1 MVFDP
6 RTLTPAAVKSMMMP
20 QQQPPLAQRV
30 AQNVAQPVTSLEQ
43 LLQGQQP
50 SAPPEPQVGPTR
62 DAAANLE
69 GIVSNLTN
77 AQAKD
82 IGEEVFGPALANA
95 DPEKLITAATDNV
108 DDVDPSIRPL
118 YEANPE
124 LIKILGASTKLAA
137 EETATS
143 NLLSTIISDE
153 TTPDEARKEV
163 AKFFGTDPDK
173 DTPAWADVA
182 ISVGLSLLRGEG
194 KRAPGESDLSG
205 FLKDVGVAGERGFAV
220 AKQRRKEKSA
230 RSNMLDKLAYGVYR
244 EDKKQRTALAA
255 QLRTNL
261 SKIRQDNRAFALD
274 MGKYL
279 QKADEMDATQSKNV
293 ATAITQTL
301 NTLSEDQKAKAFPII
316 AQNADAFRGV
326 RPENIASTMF
336 GLFKTKGLDLAN
348 IADAKN
354 IVESSFVIT
363 DKTTYDQYKT
373 AFPKL
378 FPENFQ
384 EGREYKVEGFSDKS
398 KGGAESGLALTNV
411 LSVQKSIGGSDEL
424 TRLLTRIKDLDTAI
438 LNETDQNK
446 KAEFEKEK
454 VPLLGR
460 LELLTERKDPV
471 SYVLI
476 DGQMVASGEGAA
488 GAYQAAE
495 AARIGADLSRK
506 GNALASAFSLADG
519 LNRSLATTPTPA
531 AATGVLAQFGNF
543 ASGFTQQ
550 FQAIGN
556 TFGDRSSDNA
566 AAYFGGTITDAM
578 KNSKD
583 RALSTSKYGDTLGD
597 NKYTVG
603 QVFSAFEEA
612 TKANTQLRSQIMS
625 FAYALAGS
633 RETGKL
639 TDKDV
644 AAALVTFG
652 GGDIAD
658 GKWFANPD
666 VLVAGINQALTTAT
680 NDYAILYNNVH
691 GSAKNKKYLKDFEKL
706 NDDDIAKRT
715 SFDLNSFLQKNE
727 GVNEGLA
734 GRVTNNAGQIIM
746 QSLDKY
752 RGDGAGNVETGPRLS
767 SGALNY
773 IGVLND
779 AAERSKLDS
788 SDPMFISPADLDII
802 VRSIPPKILEEI
814 REYRKG
820 NQ

>member
-1 MVFDP
+1 MAMQFDP

-20 QQQPPLAQRV
+20 RQQLPLGQSV
-30 AQNVAQPVTSLEQ
+30 AQNVAQPMTLEQ
-43 LLQGQQP
+43 LFQGQQP
-50 SAPPEPQVGPTR
+50 SAPPERQVGPTR
-62 DAAANLE
+62 AAASLE

-77 AQAKD
+77 AEAKD
-82 IGEEVFGPALANA
+82 IGQEVFGPTLANA
-95 DPEKLITAATDNV
+95 DPDKLITAATDNIE
-108 DDVDPSIRPL
+108 DVDPSLRPL

-124 LIKILGASTKLAA
+124 LIKILGASTKLAK
-137 EETATS
+137 EEKATS
-143 NLLSTIISDE
+143 DLLSTIISDE

-194 KRAPGESDLSG
+194 KRTPGESDLTG

-220 AKQRRKEKSA
+220 AKERRKEKRA
-230 RSNMLDKLAYGVYR
+230 RSDMLDKLAYGVYR
-244 EDKKQRTALAA
+244 EDKKQRATLAA

-261 SKIRQDNRAFALD
+261 SKIR
-274 MGKYL
+274 
-279 QKADEMDATQSKNV
+279 ADERKFGLDVAKALQIQDKNI

-301 NTLSEDQKAKAFPII
+301 NTLTDPQKAKAYPII
-316 AQNADAFRGV
+316 AQNKNVFK
-326 RPENIASTMF
+326 NIAASDVMPTMF
-336 GLFKTKGLDLAN
+336 GLFKANGLKLDDVQ
-348 IADAKN
+348 DAKN

-363 DKTTYDQYKT
+363 DKITYDQYKT

-378 FPENFQ
+378 FPEEFQ
-384 EGREYKVEGFSDKS
+384 EGREYKVEGFSDKA
-398 KGGAESGLALTNV
+398 KGSADSGLALTNV
-411 LSVQKSIGGSDEL
+411 LSVQKSIGGADEL
-424 TRLLTRIKDLDTAI
+424 TRLQTRIKDLDKQI
-438 LNETDQNK
+438 LNETDETK
-446 KAEFEKEK
+446 IAELKALRQ
-454 VPLLGR
+454 PLLGR
-460 LELLTERKDPV
+460 QEILTKRKDPV
-471 SYVLI
+471 SYVVV
-476 DGQMVASGEGAA
+476 DGVVVAGGEGAV
-488 GAYQAAE
+488 GAYNASQAAQL
-495 AARIGADLSRK
+495 GNDLSKK
-506 GNALASAFSLADG
+506 GSALASAFSLADG

-550 FQAIGN
+550 FRAIGD
-556 TFGDRSSDNA
+556 TFGDRASDNA
-566 AAYFGGTITDAM
+566 DSYFGGVITESM

-583 RALSTSKYGDTLGD
+583 RALSTSKYGDAIGN

-680 NDYAILYNNVH
+680 NDFAIMYNNVH
-691 GSAKNKKYLKDFEKL
+691 QTAQNIKYLKDVEKL
-706 NDDDIAKRT
+706 DDDAIAKRT

-734 GRVTNNAGQIIM
+734 GRVTNNAGQITM

-802 VRSIPPKILEEI
+802 IKSIPPKILEEI
-814 REYRKG
+814 KEYRKG